1 MPLAQIVSN
10 KIRAW
15 MDKKINASG
24 ANKRV
29 KKQFVVT
36 YALSQRKYRHPGGP
50 RVCLDKRGETVYY
63 LVIKEATWSEQGLF
77 LSARIPFILLVSKRW
92 VSILEP
98 SIPGLT

>member
-1 MPLAQIVSN
+1 
-10 KIRAW
+10 

-24 ANKRV
+24 ANKIV

-36 YALSQRKYRHPGGP
+36 YTLSQRKYRHPDDP
-50 RVCLDKRGETVYY
+50 WVCLDKRGETVHH
-63 LVIKEATWSEQGLF
+63 LVIKEATRSEHGLL

-98 SIPGLT
+98 TIPGLK